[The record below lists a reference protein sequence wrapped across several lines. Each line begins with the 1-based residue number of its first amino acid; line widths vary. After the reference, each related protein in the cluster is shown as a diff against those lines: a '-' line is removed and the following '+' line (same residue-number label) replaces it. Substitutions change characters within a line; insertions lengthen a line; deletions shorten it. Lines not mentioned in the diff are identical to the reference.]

1 MLEPLHSATPTP
13 FTKRS
18 IHLSCISQK
27 LGIARKSVIRVLAL
41 NMATAVAASGPRDAA
56 NNLVVGN
63 EVILRTNNGEEVS
76 GCVFAFDRQNNLLVI
91 KENGSHSGVSN
102 LRLLKVSS
110 IREVLS
116 SVQPEQ
122 PFDLELPHVDLE
134 RCRKREE
141 KALQQAEME
150 SARVGQGVTKEA
162 QAIFDAL
169 VKTMPCIW
177 RDKVRAPD
185 TLTFWLCITRCATTK
200 LIPIS

>member
-1 MLEPLHSATPTP
+1 
-13 FTKRS
+13 
-18 IHLSCISQK
+18 
-27 LGIARKSVIRVLAL
+27 
-41 NMATAVAASGPRDAA
+41 MATAVAAAGPRDAA
-56 NNLVVGN
+56 CNWIVGN
-63 EVILRTNNGEEVS
+63 DVVFRTQGGEEVS

-102 LRLLKVSS
+102 LRIVKANN

-116 SVQPEQ
+116 AAQPEK

-150 SARVGQGVTKEA
+150 SSRVGQGVTKEA

-169 VKTMPCIW
+169 VKTMPCVW
-177 RDKVRAPD
+177 RNKVIVVLDSVYVEEPYTPD
-185 TLTFWLCITRCATTK
+185 TCRSDNEHLATRERVK
-200 LIPIS
+200 MVLRLERERLGL